1 MSEVQWNK
9 IRWKVEETRIR
20 KLQEK
25 IFKYKIRRGAACVE
39 RRTSGSEVGVRGRL
53 RTYYNRLP
61 WKQSANK
68 IMLIG

>member
-1 MSEVQWNK
+1 MAIQIYNFYTVTVT
-9 IRWKVEETRIR
+9 IRNTH
-20 KLQEK
+20 
-25 IFKYKIRRGAACVE
+25 KIRRGAACVE